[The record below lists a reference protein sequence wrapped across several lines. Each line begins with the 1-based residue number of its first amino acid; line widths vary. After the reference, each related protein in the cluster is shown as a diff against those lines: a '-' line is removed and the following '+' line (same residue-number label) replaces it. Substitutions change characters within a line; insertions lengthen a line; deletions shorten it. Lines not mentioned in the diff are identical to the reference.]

1 MADRSRAAEP
11 DRGAPSRLSEQGAQG
26 RSGAEGSGGALLS
39 PTCPAGAAPP
49 LPQPGPLSPLPSRSR
64 RGRAGG
70 GQREGSGAL
79 RGR

>member
-1 MADRSRAAEP
+1 MADRSRAAEL
-11 DRGAPSRLSEQGAQG
+11 DRGAPSRLSEQG
-26 RSGAEGSGGALLS
+26 RSGAEGSEGGGLPS